1 MDQKLFNV
9 ILFTAG
15 AAVGSLVTWKVVKTK
30 YERIAQEEINS
41 VKEAWARMAR
51 ENDEDDEWGDE
62 DEEEY
67 YDEWAEDPDSCLYH
81 TYGILCD
88 QYNTTSDEAENDEE
102 GEGDDEAP
110 LTPGPY
116 VIKPEEFGDNSFDH
130 ACYCLSY
137 YADGVLADDWDEELD
152 IDELIGRESL
162 EHFGDYAT
170 DIVHVRNENRNADY
184 EIVKDPRNY
193 ADVVKDDP
201 LLSNHA
207 D

>member
-1 MDQKLFNV
+1 MNQKLFNV
-9 ILFTAG
+9 LLFTAG
-15 AAVGSLVTWKVVKTK
+15 AAIGSLVTWKVVKTR
-30 YERIAQEEINS
+30 YERIAQEEIDS

-51 ENDEDDEWGDE
+51 ENDDEEWYAEDEDYDDDEDCDE
-62 DEEEY
+62 VIFKDY
-67 YDEWAEDPDSCLYH
+67 AD
-81 TYGILCD
+81 LCD
-88 QYNTTSDEAENDEE
+88 RYNTPSDEAENGEE
-102 GEGDDEAP
+102 GEGDDEVSIM
-110 LTPGPY
+110 PGPY

-193 ADVVKDDP
+193 ADVIAHDP
-201 LLSNHA
+201 LMDKYA